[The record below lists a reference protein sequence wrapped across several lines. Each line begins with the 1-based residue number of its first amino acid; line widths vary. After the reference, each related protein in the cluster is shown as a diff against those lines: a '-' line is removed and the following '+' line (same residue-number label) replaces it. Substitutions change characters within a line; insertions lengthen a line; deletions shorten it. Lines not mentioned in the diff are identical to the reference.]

1 MSDIWRSK
9 EVNIG
14 GGVPRVT
21 VASASGTGPNTQP
34 NVLRTVYMPNEKVG
48 QIQTENDRLNGQI
61 QAQRADHER
70 ILMQLR
76 DQKALFEENRRGQY
90 MHYKE
95 RVEELLRQIHE
106 TEAFNQEVV
115 KDHVDALSSHE
126 LEERKQ

>member
-1 MSDIWRSK
+1 
-9 EVNIG
+9 
-14 GGVPRVT
+14 
-21 VASASGTGPNTQP
+21 
-34 NVLRTVYMPNEKVG
+34 
-48 QIQTENDRLNGQI
+48 
-61 QAQRADHER
+61 
-70 ILMQLR
+70 MQLR